1 MVFLLQVEMR
11 RKHRPCRGS
20 DSPRGELHKV
30 LPSTI
35 VDRPRYQKLSGLGR
49 IWHEHRVAV
58 FKILTAWAWCWR
70 RQQSTSISS
79 KGGWWCVKRGGIF
92 RGGQSKFRST
102 QEKLPRVAG
111 STVTLGCSKKRLSE
125 KNTTCAGWRR
135 CWSLGCDLNVLLPT
149 PGRLSWL
156 RPASIRHASAH
167 KGSPAFRRRATGNEK
182 QLPIGSLIILCKM
195 IRLPIVWALKSVGHN
210 TSVALRL
217 RCFEPQ
223 QSPMCLWT
231 RNSRVRRLRVW
242 LEQGDTGRALKQVR
256 TPFPELCVLWGWW

>member
-1 MVFLLQVEMR
+1 MVILLQVECGEPTDPVGEVIPREVSCIRCFHR
-11 RKHRPCRGS
+11 RLSTDRATRSSAVLGGS
-20 DSPRGELHKV
+20 DTNIVSQSSRSWLPGHDADDVSKARPYHRRGMVMCQAGRGYFGEGKAG
-30 LPSTI
+30 
-35 VDRPRYQKLSGLGR
+35 SGR
-49 IWHEHRVAV
+49 
-58 FKILTAWAWCWR
+58 
-70 RQQSTSISS
+70 
-79 KGGWWCVKRGGIF
+79 
-92 RGGQSKFRST
+92 

-135 CWSLGCDLNVLLPT
+135 YWSLGCDLNVLLPT